1 MLLYRIARE
10 RYARDLSGEGARIHG
25 GRWNLP
31 GHACVYTAMSRS
43 LAMLE
48 FRVHL
53 NNVSQVPPDLRLI
66 TLDVPVRSIK
76 EIDAELVSPKWRNY
90 PPPAECVRYGTL
102 ELIRQET
109 LMLKVPSAIVPEEYN
124 VILNPAHRKMREVK
138 LVDSLPLILDP
149 RLFGGSQ

>member
-10 RYARDLSGEGARIHG
+10 RFARDLSGEGARIHG

-76 EIDAELVSPKWRNY
+76 EIDAELVSPNWRKY
-90 PPPAECVRYGTL
+90 PPPAECVRYGTR
-102 ELIRQET
+102 ELILQET
-109 LMLKVPSAIVPEEYN
+109 LMLKVPSAIVPEEFN

-138 LVDSLPLILDP
+138 LVDCLPLILDP
-149 RLFGGSQ
+149 RLFGGAQ

>member
-10 RYARDLSGEGARIHG
+10 AYARDLSGEGARIHG

-66 TLDVPVRSIK
+66 TLEVPSRPMT
-76 EIDAELVSPKWRNY
+76 EIDAALVSAQWRNY
-90 PPPAECVRYGTL
+90 PPPAECVRYGTS
-102 ELIRQET
+102 ELIKQES
-109 LMLKVPSAIVPEEYN
+109 LLIKVPSAIVPEEFN
-124 VILNPAHRKMREVK
+124 VIINPAHRKMREVK
-138 LVDSLPLILDP
+138 LVDCLPLILDP